1 MRNLIFLFATTF
13 FVVTAVSAVVYAGE
27 PSDSMVGKGM
37 TSGGMMGG
45 GMMGGDMMRQMN
57 HRMGCGSMM
66 HGTGRPNEQ
75 WRNGPTP
82 APGDQE

>member
-1 MRNLIFLFATTF
+1 
-13 FVVTAVSAVVYAGE
+13 
-27 PSDSMVGKGM
+27 
-37 TSGGMMGG
+37 MMGG
-45 GMMGGDMMRQMN
+45 GMMGGDMMRQM
-57 HRMGCGSMM
+57 HYRKGCGSML